1 MLLHSINKHKLK
13 VNAYWARWSDLAT
26 FPRMYIN
33 TEMFSHAAMKWQQTD
48 HYHKSVII
56 KKKHSCNILK

>member
-1 MLLHSINKHKLK
+1 MLLHSVNKHKLK

-33 TEMFSHAAMKWQQTD
+33 TEMFSRAAMKWQQTD